1 MIDADALADL
11 HARCFTDGPRPWT
24 AHEFAGFEAAPEA
37 LVLTAPGALA
47 VAQQAGDEAE
57 LLTIAVAP
65 EARGQGRGAG
75 LLADIMVELARRGA
89 RVLFLEVAADNTAA
103 RALYDRA
110 GFTLSG
116 QRKGYYRRG
125 DGRRVDALVLSRN
138 L

>member
-24 AHEFAGFEAAPEA
+24 AREFADFDAAPEA
-37 LVLTAPGALA
+37 LILTAPGALA

-65 EARGQGRGAG
+65 EARGQGRATG
-75 LLADIMVELARRGA
+75 LLADMMAELARRGA
-89 RVLFLEVAADNTAA
+89 RFLFLEVAADNAAA
-103 RALYDRA
+103 RALYA
-110 GFTLSG
+110 SASFTLSG

-125 DGRRVDALVLSRN
+125 DGRRVDALVLSRH